1 MAGATAAPAMASAI
15 AEFVGCGDA
24 VELAGAA
31 LQNLA
36 PRRSGK
42 LALVPLVACKPERDG
57 GFEEFAAGLFAALP
71 DPDDDSL
78 FCIGIDGL
86 GASLFG
92 LFA

>member
-1 MAGATAAPAMASAI
+1 MAGATAAPAM
-15 AEFVGCGDA
+15 
-24 VELAGAA
+24 AGAA

-36 PRRSGK
+36 PRRRGE

-78 FCIGIDGL
+78 FRLGVDGR
-86 GASLFG
+86 GASLPG